1 MAALSGAMHRVFC
14 SLETAHVEKDRLDTL
29 RIRIQEEKKKEREA
43 GEALRKLDSRL
54 QTLRDRRQSVNLTGE
69 NLQQLLKELCHL
81 ITIQTTKWSAL
92 NINRK
97 ALEREFVL
105 QSTRPHDISELETCQ
120 RQLISEYDKTMKVY
134 GRVRE
139 RLINLKYDW

>member
-69 NLQQLLKELCHL
+69 NLQQMLKELCYL
-81 ITIQTTKWSAL
+81 ITIQTTKWAAL
-92 NINRK
+92 NIKRK

-105 QSTRPHDISELETCQ
+105 QSTRPHISELETC
-120 RQLISEYDKTMKVY
+120 RKQLISEYDKTMKVY

-139 RLINLKYDW
+139 RLNNLKYDM